1 MPHSVSGYLRGD
13 VMPLTRED
21 VAGIAEYA
29 RIGLTDDELTEMT
42 SYLNDAVDL
51 LDPLLAYDL
60 EDVEPTFHP
69 IGDLVN
75 VVRDDVVVAGL
86 SLEEALAN
94 AGSKRGRAFRVPAI
108 LSDGG
113 AA

>member
-1 MPHSVSGYLRGD
+1 
-13 VMPLTRED
+13 MPLTREN

-94 AGSKRGRAFRVPAI
+94 AGGKRGRAFRVPAI

>member
-1 MPHSVSGYLRGD
+1 
-13 VMPLTRED
+13 MPLTRED

-29 RIGLTDDELTEMT
+29 RIALTDAELDEMT
-42 SYLNDAVDL
+42 TYMNDAIAL
-51 LDPLLAYDL
+51 LDPILEYDL
-60 EDVEPTFHP
+60 EGVEPTFHP
-69 IGDLVN
+69 IGDLAN

-94 AGSKRGRAFRVPAI
+94 AGSRRGRSFRVPAI
-108 LSDGG
+108 LADGG

>member
-1 MPHSVSGYLRGD
+1 
-13 VMPLTRED
+13 MPLSRED

-29 RIGLTDDELTEMT
+29 RIALTDTELDEMT
-42 SYLNDAVDL
+42 AYMNDAVAL
-51 LDPLLAYDL
+51 LDPILEYDL
-60 EDVEPTFHP
+60 EGVEPTFHP
-69 IGDLVN
+69 IGELAN

-94 AGSKRGRAFRVPAI
+94 AGSRRDRSFRVPAI
-108 LSDGG
+108 LADGG